1 MAEVIPAIIPQNL
14 TYTRERLDKVTGLV
28 RKAQIDI
35 VDGEYGDSVTW
46 PFASKDQGDELF
58 QMVRSEEKFPC
69 AKEVDLELD
78 MMILHPIERIA
89 DFLDLGFKSFV
100 IHIDSTDHVRECID
114 TVKNAGQV
122 AGLGIRPSVDVDL
135 LTPFLPDVSFVQFMG
150 NDRIGHNGVELD
162 PKVLDKI
169 KKFHETHPSMPLQI
183 DIGVNLE
190 TAKSLIEAGI
200 SRLVSGSAIFNAPDI
215 KNAIND
221 LSEIS

>member
-1 MAEVIPAIIPQNL
+1 MAEVIPAIIAQNL
-14 TYTRERLDKVTGLV
+14 IQTREMLDKVTGLAH
-28 RKAQIDI
+28 KAQIDI
-35 VDGEYGDSVTW
+35 VDNEYAESVTW

-58 QMVRSEEKFPC
+58 QMIRNEEKFPC
-69 AKEVDLELD
+69 AKDIDLELD

-89 DFLDLGFKSFV
+89 DFLDLGFKSFI

-114 TVKNAGQV
+114 TIKSAGQIV
-122 AGLGIRPSVDVDL
+122 GLGIRPSVDIEL
-135 LTPFLPDVSFVQFMG
+135 LTPFLPDVEFVQFMG

-190 TAKSLIEAGI
+190 TAKSLIEVGI

-215 KNAIND
+215 KKAIQELQN
-221 LSEIS
+221 I